1 MRTHPFFVAAALL
14 LLAGCRS
21 SGAAAPAA
29 TAPETASGVRQF
41 RGTVQA
47 VDTGCYVDG
56 VCTATVDGIVV
67 TTMSGER
74 LNNPVWG
81 QPNALPQVGQQV
93 EVRCR
98 STGASRCTLKGD
110 TGYYLRPLR

>member
-1 MRTHPFFVAAALL
+1 MRAIPAFVAAALL
-14 LLAGCRS
+14 LLAGCTR

-29 TAPETASGVRQF
+29 TAPEAASGVRQF
-41 RGTVQA
+41 HGTVQA
-47 VDTGCYVDG
+47 VGTGCYVDG

-81 QPNALPQVGQQV
+81 QPNALPAVGQQV

-98 STGASRCTLKGD
+98 STGPSSCTLKGD
-110 TGYYLRPLR
+110 TGYFLRALR

>member
-1 MRTHPFFVAAALL
+1 MRTHPFFVAAAP
-14 LLAGCRS
+14 ATGQQQQR

-29 TAPETASGVRQF
+29 TAQEAASGVRQF

-56 VCTATVDGIVV
+56 VCTATVDGILV

-81 QPNALPQVGQQV
+81 QPNADPIPCLLYTSPSP
-93 EVRCR
+93 R
-98 STGASRCTLKGD
+98 D
-110 TGYYLRPLR
+110 

>member
-1 MRTHPFFVAAALL
+1 MRTHPFLVAAALL

-81 QPNALPQVGQQV
+81 EPNALPEVGQRV
-93 EVRCR
+93 DVHCLR
-98 STGASRCTLKGD
+98 TGATTCTLKGSRD
-110 TGYYLRPLR
+110 YYLRPSP

>member
-1 MRTHPFFVAAALL
+1 MRI
-14 LLAGCRS
+14 
-21 SGAAAPAA
+21 
-29 TAPETASGVRQF
+29 ETASVCILLLSLTACASTASSPSTAATGSGVREF

-56 VCTATVDGIVV
+56 ICTATVDGTVV

-81 QPNALPQVGQQV
+81 QPNALPEVGRQV

-98 STGASRCTLKGD
+98 STGPSTCTLKGD
-110 TGYYLRPLR
+110 SGYYLRPVR